1 MIWLSDDIV
10 ARLAAGADEPDF
22 TETRYRL
29 VERLDRGGMGIVY
42 AATDL
47 LLERDVAIKVLA
59 DPAAGDEL
67 ATRLEQEAK
76 ILAGLEHPGIVPV
89 HDSGVLP
96 DGRRWYVMKR
106 VRGVTLRDHLDS
118 ISSLADAL
126 RLFVRICEP
135 VAFAHSRGVVHRD
148 LKPDNVMIGASGEV
162 LVMDWGVAKI
172 LGAETCNE
180 QPADETTP
188 PPLLATVP
196 KPLTAHGSV
205 VGTRGYMAPEQERG
219 DQRAIAPTTDVWA
232 LGTVLA
238 EVVGAACA
246 RAPVTTPRPLQAI
259 IARATSPDP
268 RERYPGAA
276 ELADDVLRFSDGR
289 PVAAYRESIF
299 ERFGRQLRS
308 HRTAVAVVLAYL
320 VMRAVLLLVV
330 GR

>member
-148 LKPDNVMIGASGEV
+148 LKPDNIMIGASGEV

-172 LGAETCNE
+172 LG
-180 QPADETTP
+180 DESP
-188 PPLLATVP
+188 HRPRGPEGSRAPFLAAVP
-196 KPLTAHGSV
+196 TPLTAHGAV

-219 DQRAIAPTTDVWA
+219 DSQNTSTAADVWA
-232 LGTVLA
+232 LGRVLTELA
-238 EVVGAACA
+238 EGACA
-246 RAPVTTPRPLQAI
+246 HQGSGVPRPLRAI
-259 IARATSPDP
+259 IARATSADP
-268 RERYPGAA
+268 CDRYPTAA
-276 ELADDVLRFSDGR
+276 ELADDVLRLSDGR
-289 PVAAYRESIF
+289 PVAAYRESIL
-299 ERFGRQLRS
+299 ERLARQART

-320 VMRAVLLLVV
+320 VMRAVLLMVM